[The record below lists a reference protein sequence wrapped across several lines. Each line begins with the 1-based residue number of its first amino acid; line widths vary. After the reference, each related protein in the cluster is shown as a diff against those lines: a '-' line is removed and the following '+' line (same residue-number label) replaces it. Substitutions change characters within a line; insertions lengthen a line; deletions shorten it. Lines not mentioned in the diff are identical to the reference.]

1 MTASITRRTRS
12 TLALVAGAALLGLA
26 ACGTDGGD
34 ESTAPPAGGSE
45 VSDGDEQ
52 EQPTD
57 DQDSSDGGGATG
69 GGEAAGDGEN
79 GPAEDDGDTA
89 ASEERTR
96 IMLVTDLGVDDT
108 SGDGS
113 LTLPSEKLAE
123 LLGAPFE
130 ATAECADELVLAP
143 GNTAGCLGPAGIEKL
158 EPTQEW
164 VANAVRIPQADD
176 PAGGS
181 QDAVLFSTGTELP
194 EGADDLVDEGV
205 MLTGLGFGSAFGME
219 PLSAEQ
225 LAESTLQTLTSEHAY
240 IPVGEMAE
248 WSEVTCEDGMDFAQF
263 ETVDCEATTID
274 GESWDL
280 SAAPGSYVNNDQG
293 LLVGIE
299 SQRNG

>member
-1 MTASITRRTRS
+1 MTTSIARRTRS
-12 TLALVAGAALLGLA
+12 AIALAAGAALLGLA

-34 ESTAPPAGGSE
+34 EATAPPAGGSE

-52 EQPTD
+52 EQPMD
-57 DQDSSDGGGATG
+57 DQAPSDGGGATG
-69 GGEAAGDGEN
+69 DGEK
-79 GPAEDDGDTA
+79 GAAQDDGGTA
-89 ASEERTR
+89 ASGERTR
-96 IMLVTDLGVDDT
+96 IMLVTDLGLDDT

-113 LTLPSEKLAE
+113 LTLQSEELAE

-143 GNTAGCLGPAGIEKL
+143 GNTAGCVGPAGIEKP

-164 VANAVRIPQADD
+164 VANAVRVPQADD
-176 PAGGS
+176 LAGGS
-181 QDAVLFSTGTELP
+181 RDAVLFSTGTELP
-194 EGADDLVDEGV
+194 EGADDLVDERV
-205 MLTGLGFGSAFGME
+205 TLTGLGFGSAFGME
-219 PLSAEQ
+219 PLSADQ
-225 LAESTLQTLTSEHAY
+225 LAESTLQTLTSEQAY

-263 ETVDCEATTID
+263 ETVDCEAATTD

-280 SAAPGSYVNNDQG
+280 SVAPGSYVNNDQG

>member
-1 MTASITRRTRS
+1 MTTSIARRTRS

-34 ESTAPPAGGSE
+34 EATAPPAGGSE
-45 VSDGDEQ
+45 VSDGGEQ
-52 EQPTD
+52 DQQDQPMD
-57 DQDSSDGGGATG
+57 DQAPSDGGGATG
-69 GGEAAGDGEN
+69 DGEEEATQDE
-79 GPAEDDGDTA
+79 GGTA
-89 ASEERTR
+89 ALGERTR
-96 IMLVTDLGVDDT
+96 IMLVTDLGIDDT
-108 SGDGS
+108 SGDGP
-113 LTLPSEKLAE
+113 LTLQNEELAE
-123 LLGAPFE
+123 LLAAPFE
-130 ATAECADELVLAP
+130 ATAECADELVLEP
-143 GNTAGCLGPAGIEKL
+143 GNTAGCVGPAGIEKP

-164 VANAVRIPQADD
+164 VANAVRVPQADD

-181 QDAVLFSTGTELP
+181 QDAVLFSTGTALP
-194 EGADDLVDEGV
+194 EGADDLLDEDIT
-205 MLTGLGFGSAFGME
+205 LTGLGFGSAFGME

-248 WSEVTCEDGMDFAQF
+248 WSEVTCEDSLDFTQF
-263 ETVDCEATTID
+263 ETVDCEATTTD

-280 SAAPGSYVNNDQG
+280 SVAPGSYVNNDQG